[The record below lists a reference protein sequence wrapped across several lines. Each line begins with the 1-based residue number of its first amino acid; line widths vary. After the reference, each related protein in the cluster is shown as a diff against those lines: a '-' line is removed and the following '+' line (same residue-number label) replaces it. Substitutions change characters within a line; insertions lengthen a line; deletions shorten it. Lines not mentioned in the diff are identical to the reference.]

1 MYDGAQDAVTP
12 GIDSGIEGIMKHCL
26 SRRKFLAQGSGA
38 LLAGGLSKAHGGEVA
53 SREPVREY
61 RRGGMLYRRLGQTDL
76 FVSALSFGSHTDPA
90 FKKNVDGQVFL
101 TDEGQKR
108 RDNQIARAFDLGVN
122 MVDTYENEGQLEP
135 MARLVRNRRDKVLV
149 STCRQFPVFVGQNID
164 EVARLYGHV
173 DLYRIYVNGPKI
185 DDRLLED
192 WDVMRKAK
200 AAGKVRAIGIST
212 HDERIMTGALAELEE
227 LDYIMFPYNFIH
239 ARADYSEFLPAA
251 IRRKVGL
258 IAIKPLAAG
267 SIARLDPRARQGT
280 TPQNERIDL
289 FQSRDRPLLPA
300 VVAELTKSLERLP
313 DETLC
318 QAAMRFVYSKSF
330 ITAALPGIFQDAD
343 LADNH
348 KALKEQLQLS
358 QAESDVLEQA
368 ARVAALQERRWL
380 PRHYRW
386 LDERWRA

>member
-1 MYDGAQDAVTP
+1 
-12 GIDSGIEGIMKHCL
+12 MKHCL
-26 SRRKFLAQGSGA
+26 SRRKFLTQGSA
-38 LLAGGLSKAHGGEVA
+38 AVLSAGLVA
-53 SREPVREY
+53 AQSGNSMAQEPAREY

-76 FVSALSFGSHTDPA
+76 YLSALSFGSHTDPQ
-90 FKKNVDGQVFL
+90 FKKPIDGNIVL
-101 TDEGQKR
+101 TEEGQKR
-108 RDNQIARAFDLGVN
+108 RDNQLAHAFDLGVN

-135 MARLVRNRRDKVLV
+135 VARLVRNRRDKVLV
-149 STCRQFPVFVGQNID
+149 STCRQYPVFVGQNID
-164 EVARLYGHV
+164 QVARLYGHV
-173 DLYRIYVNGPKI
+173 DLYRIYVNGPTI
-185 DDRLLED
+185 DMRVLED

-212 HDERIMTGALAELEE
+212 HDERVMTGALSELEG

-267 SIARLDPRARQGT
+267 SIAKLDPRARKGT
-280 TPQNERIDL
+280 KPQNDRIDL

-300 VVAELTKSLERLP
+300 VVSELTKSLERLP

-318 QAAMRFVYSKSF
+318 QAAMRFVYSRPF
-330 ITAALPGIFQDAD
+330 ITAALPGIFQDDD
-343 LADNH
+343 LVDNY
-348 KALKEQLQLS
+348 KALSDQLKLS
-358 QAESDVLEQA
+358 HAENDVLEWA
-368 ARVAALQERRWL
+368 SRVAAIQERRWL
-380 PRHYRW
+380 PSQYRW